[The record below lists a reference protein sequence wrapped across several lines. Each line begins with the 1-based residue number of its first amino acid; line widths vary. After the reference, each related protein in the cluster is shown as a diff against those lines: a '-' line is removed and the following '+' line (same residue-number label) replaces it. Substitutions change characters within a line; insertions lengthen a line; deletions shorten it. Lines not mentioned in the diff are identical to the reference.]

1 MIYSI
6 SDVFWKSLR
15 LSIRI
20 FFSVENFCDIFPS
33 VFSTFNLSNIVY
45 FHAYNLEK
53 CKQSK
58 FAALSVQSLSH
69 GIIKGNIDMEQWSQN
84 IFIWGKKEVAVPRI

>member
-20 FFSVENFCDIFPS
+20 FFSVENFFDIFPS
-33 VFSTFNLSNIVY
+33 VFSTFNLNNIVC
-45 FHAYNLEK
+45 FHAYNLEE
-53 CKQSK
+53 CRQPK
-58 FAALSVQSLSH
+58 FAALSLQSLSH
-69 GIIKGNIDMEQWSQN
+69 VIIKGNIDMEQCSQH
-84 IFIWGKKEVAVPRI
+84 IFIWGKKEVAVPRK